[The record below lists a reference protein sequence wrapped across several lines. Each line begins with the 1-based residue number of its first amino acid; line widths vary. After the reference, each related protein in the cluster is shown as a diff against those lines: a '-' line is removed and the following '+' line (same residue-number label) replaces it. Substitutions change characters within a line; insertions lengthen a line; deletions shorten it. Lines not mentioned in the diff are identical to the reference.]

1 MGNLTEASFNTS
13 SDETFIEKDAFTVQV
28 YIFVNLILVGVPP
41 DLVNLK
47 DDLENVT
54 NILGD
59 TSEEE
64 SELKFQKIFI
74 SEKK

>member
-13 SDETFIEKDAFTVQV
+13 SDETFIEKDALTVQV

-41 DLVNLK
+41 DLVHLE

-54 NILGD
+54 KMFSD
-59 TSEEE
+59 T
-64 SELKFQKIFI
+64 
-74 SEKK
+74 